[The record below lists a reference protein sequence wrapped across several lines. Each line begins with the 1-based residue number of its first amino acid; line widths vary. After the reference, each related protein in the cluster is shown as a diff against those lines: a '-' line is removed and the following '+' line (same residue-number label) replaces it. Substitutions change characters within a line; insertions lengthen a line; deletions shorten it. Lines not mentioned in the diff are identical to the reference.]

1 MFSVHILYILPIS
14 KHFFHRILAIF
25 GDIILILFKVDQL
38 TGMMRENVLKIQAR
52 GEKIEDLQVLSDDL
66 EKNASIFQTN
76 AGKLKKKKMWENNKM
91 KIIIGVAAALGLILL
106 IIVIICS
113 V

>member
-1 MFSVHILYILPIS
+1 MHQSHHIFCDIS
-14 KHFFHRILAIF
+14 YGTLQ
-25 GDIILILFKVDQL
+25 ILFKVQQL
-38 TGMMRENVLKIQAR
+38 TGMMKENVLKIQAR
-52 GEKIEDLQVLSDDL
+52 GEKIEDLEVLSNDL

-76 AGKLKKKKMWENNKM
+76 AGKLKKKNMWENYKM
-91 KIIIGVAAALGLILL
+91 KIIIGVAAALAVLLL

>member
-1 MFSVHILYILPIS
+1 M
-14 KHFFHRILAIF
+14 
-25 GDIILILFKVDQL
+25 ILFKVQQL
-38 TGMMRENVLKIQAR
+38 TGMMRENVMKIQAR